1 MEGDSSCHLFT
12 KDCRDLN
19 TKSTSPGWKLTP
31 LEDNPKPK
39 AAIQELDVKV
49 IRSLCEVYN
58 YVSFV
63 SHVFFVKCPL
73 ARKMSTVGMFSLYST
88 ITLLWLVMVYYF
100 VWDGKQCQGSVWRRQ
115 FAGTIYVLP
124 GPPKPKC
131 STPSILIVLTPFK
144 HFSNAST
151 LLVQVRPPPN
161 CFFITWPA
169 SEWKY
174 DHLCSPS
181 TLESSNATAPF

>member
-12 KDCRDLN
+12 KDCRDLS

-63 SHVFFVKCPL
+63 SHFFFVKCPL
-73 ARKMSTVGMFSLYST
+73 ARMNINKDVYSRHVFFILHNYST
-88 ITLLWLVMVYYF
+88 MVGDGVLL
-100 VWDGKQCQGSVWRRQ
+100 R
-115 FAGTIYVLP
+115 
-124 GPPKPKC
+124 
-131 STPSILIVLTPFK
+131 
-144 HFSNAST
+144 
-151 LLVQVRPPPN
+151 VR
-161 CFFITWPA
+161 W
-169 SEWKY
+169 
-174 DHLCSPS
+174 
-181 TLESSNATAPF
+181 